1 MKYGFVTALVGAI
14 FFPVAASATELT
26 QVERVQEAL
35 DTWLAARAPIE
46 KVTGIAAYVSFGAA
60 GPAIEAFAGKVGR
73 DPDAAPVDQ
82 YTFTRWEARQNRSP

>member
-1 MKYGFVTALVGAI
+1 MKYGFVTVLTGAI
-14 FFPVAASATELT
+14 FFSVAAPATELT

-60 GPAIEAFAGKVGR
+60 GPTISF
-73 DPDAAPVDQ
+73 
-82 YTFTRWEARQNRSP
+82 

>member
-14 FFPVAASATELT
+14 FFPVAASAIELT
-26 QVERVQEAL
+26 QVEKVQEAL

-60 GPAIEAFAGKVGR
+60 GPAIEAFAGK
-73 DPDAAPVDQ
+73 
-82 YTFTRWEARQNRSP
+82 

>member
-14 FFPVAASATELT
+14 FTASATELT

-73 DPDAAPVDQ
+73 DPDAGRVGAH
-82 YTFTRWEARQNRSP
+82 QNRSP